1 MGAWGAGPFDNDDA
15 GDFAD
20 TVAVRGGIAAIK
32 SAFDQVFAADYVEAP
47 LAWEAV
53 AGADIIAMLAGR
65 PGDKTDYPESI
76 QAWAKKAAH
85 TPSAT
90 QMEDARRA
98 LDRILAPQSELLEL
112 WTDSDEL
119 EAWKASLE
127 DIKRRLA

>member
-20 TVAVRGGIAAIK
+20 AVARRGDLAAIK
-32 SAFDQVFAADYVEAP
+32 SAFDQVLAADYVEAP

-65 PGDKTDYPESI
+65 PCDKTDYPESI
-76 QAWAKKAAH
+76 QNWSKNLARA
-85 TPSAT
+85 PSAD
-90 QMEDARRA
+90 EKEKARRA
-98 LDRILAPQSELLEL
+98 LDRILSPQSELLEL
-112 WTDSDEL
+112 WEDSDDL